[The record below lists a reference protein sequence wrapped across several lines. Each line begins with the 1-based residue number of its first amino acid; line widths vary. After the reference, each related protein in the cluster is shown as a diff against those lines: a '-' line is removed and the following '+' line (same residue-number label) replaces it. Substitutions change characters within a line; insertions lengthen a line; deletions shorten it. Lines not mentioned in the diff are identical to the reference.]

1 MDDQS
6 DVPTDGL
13 MAYDTWIDEALR
25 SVVLRALTFVQQNGL
40 LGDHH
45 IYLTFKTSAPGVGI
59 AGYLRAQHPD
69 EMTIVLQHQFTDLTL
84 DDHIVGVTLRFSG
97 KPERL
102 VVPFAAITGF
112 ADPSVNFGLQLK
124 PNFDGANDVGP
135 DELQDLG
142 LDVVDADLEAD
153 EPRQNDAAQSSTL
166 GEGDGEKP
174 EGGSEGGNV
183 VTLDAFRKT

>member
-6 DVPTDGL
+6 DVPTDSL

-69 EMTIVLQHQFTDLTL
+69 EMTIVLQHQFSDMTL
-84 DDHIVGVTLRFSG
+84 DDDIVGVTLRFSG

-124 PNFDGANDVGP
+124 PNFDGANDAEP
-135 DELQDLG
+135 DDLQDLG

-153 EPRQNDAAQSSTL
+153 DRAPSNAPLSDDAA
-166 GEGDGEKP
+166 EGDGEKT
-174 EGGSEGGNV
+174 EGGNV